1 MPFLPQIEQRSIHI
15 KVAGKLKDIG
25 AGIVGAFLIGATLL
39 TPFLR
44 PWRNKWGAT
53 DVEATRHL
61 PGDDLVPGAT
71 TYTTRA
77 ITIYAS
83 ADQVWRFLA
92 QRLGAGLRVKME
104 NKAKL
109 QKPEEAL

>member
-1 MPFLPQIEQRSIHI
+1 MT
-15 KVAGKLKDIG
+15 DIG
-25 AGIVGAFLIGATLL
+25 EGVIGAFLIAIALL

-83 ADQVWRFLA
+83 ADQVWPWLA
-92 QRLGAGLRVKME
+92 QPLGARLRVEME

-109 QKPEEAL
+109 QKPEEEL